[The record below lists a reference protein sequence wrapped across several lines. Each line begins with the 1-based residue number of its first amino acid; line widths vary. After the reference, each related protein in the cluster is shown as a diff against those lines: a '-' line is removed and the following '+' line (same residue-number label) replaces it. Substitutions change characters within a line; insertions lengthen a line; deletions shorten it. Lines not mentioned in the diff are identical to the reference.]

1 MRKGVISMT
10 TCTQYK
16 SFTTDTV
23 IPFAKEHGWFAEEDV
38 ISAKEIGDGNL
49 NYVFRLENEKGKS
62 IIIKQSLPYA
72 KVVGES
78 WPLTLKRAT
87 IEAEALKKHGTLAP
101 SLVPEVYYTDETLA
115 ITVMEDL
122 SHLTIARD
130 GLVKGHVYPK
140 LATDLGVYLAK
151 TLYGTS
157 DFGLHPFEK
166 KRLQAAFS
174 NPELCKITE
183 DLIFTD
189 PYVDAETND
198 FEEALRENVESLW
211 QDEVLKLAVAKLKY
225 TFLTKGEALVHGDLH
240 TGSVF
245 VDESETKVIDPEFAF
260 YGPMGFDIG
269 QVVANLLF
277 QYFTRTGEAQQQIA
291 IDIHTVWTT
300 FEQQFNVQWRT
311 KNESTHANIAQFY
324 DVVLADIWAD
334 TVGFAG
340 AELIRR
346 TIGLAHVK
354 DLDSIADDRVRIAT
368 KKRVLAA
375 GRELIV
381 RRQQIATVDAL
392 FDAVVGERVV

>member
-1 MRKGVISMT
+1 MEGVISMT
-10 TCTQYK
+10 EEKQYK
-16 SFTTDTV
+16 EFTIDTV
-23 IPFAKEHGWFAEEDV
+23 IPFAKEHGWFEKNDV

-49 NYVFRLENEKGKS
+49 NYVFRLENEQGKS

-78 WPLTLKRAT
+78 WPLTLHRAT
-87 IEAEALKKHGTLAP
+87 IEAEALKKHGELAP
-101 SLVPEVYYTDETLA
+101 GLVPEVYYTDETLA

-122 SHLTIARD
+122 SHLTIARE
-130 GLVKGHVYPK
+130 GLVNGNVYPK
-140 LATDLGVYLAK
+140 LATDLGTYLAK

-166 KRLQAAFS
+166 KRLQVKFS

-189 PYVDAETND
+189 PYFDAETND
-198 FEEALRENVESLW
+198 FEEALREDVAHIW
-211 QDEVLKLAVAKLKY
+211 QDNALKLAIAQLKY
-225 TFLTKGEALVHGDLH
+225 IFLTKGEALVHGDLH

-245 VDESETKVIDPEFAF
+245 VDENETKVIDPEFAF
-260 YGPMGFDIG
+260 YGPIGFDVG

-277 QYFTRTGEAQQQIA
+277 QYFTRTGDAQAQIA
-291 IDIHTVWTT
+291 TDIQAVWST
-300 FEQQFNVQWRT
+300 FEQTFKAQWET
-311 KNESTHANIAQFY
+311 KNESAHANTPKFYETIIAQ
-324 DVVLADIWAD
+324 IWQD

-354 DLDSIADDRVRIAT
+354 DLDSIADDMERIAA
-368 KKRVLAA
+368 KKRALST
-375 GRELIV
+375 GRQLIV
-381 RRQQIATVDAL
+381 HRENIQTVTELLAE
-392 FDAVVGERVV
+392 VTGERIA